1 MAEEGC
7 SDHRDLKHLLL
18 LEAKK
23 ILLSNQLDSSF
34 ESSVR
39 HRINSLEQEV
49 WALSVSAGGTSEFHS
64 VADSIMADVDDEL
77 NDLLD
82 HYRAANWNHMRQ
94 QPPDASSES
103 TIGGSLRYTVPK
115 ALQYRMKLRDT
126 KMNGMSMYEN
136 EAHHPPAAAATN
148 ETTVMA
154 IDTSSSSK
162 ALKGSSDRA
171 GDMKSFLDSSPSLT
185 HSLHDLAQ
193 VMEQSRREGGGSVE
207 AALEAEGGIEFCI
220 VEADWARLQSAS
232 TMMMQRSVSEPGCV
246 GLQSMLTPLLPPRR
260 SWRYPA
266 SLQDGR
272 QVNNTQELQDQSFF
286 FPSGVKVDVLGT
298 AVADHRCRASQHM
311 RHIVP
316 FTDAHGRP
324 TYACVLTVTQRYE
337 QDDIA
342 LHGDMVVPNLV
353 RIAQQKQAAMCIQK
367 CFRLFIAH
375 RKAQVWQ
382 MRRPAAVASP
392 PDTRTSASSSLFQR
406 RLSDLSLLSDS
417 THGGSAGGTPSKVG
431 HPNNNNYQGN
441 NNGSNPVPG
450 RRTFLSMFNRSNSS
464 STAISS
470 SSSAVSSPSGPSGP
484 LPKTPSPAAAVGSSR
499 ASSERRDSINS
510 SADKQAR
517 ASAAKQRYSLE
528 RADVSGYLRSKVIV
542 AQKAYC
548 IISVSQHYTFI
559 FKVLDAIAAAEAAAS
574 LSVVPVTELGAMS
587 LLRNRFL
594 ELVESFL
601 LAHLVD
607 RQVWG
612 TPLYRLARSVG
623 SKKATTKKSP
633 RSSSTSIMSSSSS
646 SRSPVDDHDHDHDG
660 DRAVSQ
666 RFHRRRVV
674 QHIRVSGYVADFPIC
689 VASLLSTQEWTTAVL
704 FTHLSSQIVC
714 KVINLLLM
722 EKSLIIHGK
731 NAGIVT
737 SITMAVLHL
746 IEPFCWEGIFVPLV
760 PGEELTCPVR
770 PE

>member
-1 MAEEGC
+1 MTEEGSC
-7 SDHRDLKHLLL
+7 HRNLKHLLL

-39 HRINSLEQEV
+39 HRISLLEQEV
-49 WALSVSAGGTSEFHS
+49 WALSISAGGTSDFHS
-64 VADSIMADVDDEL
+64 VADSILADVDDEL

-94 QPPDASSES
+94 PANASSC
-103 TIGGSLRYTVPK
+103 GNLRYTVPK
-115 ALQYRMKLRDT
+115 ALQYRIKLRDT

-136 EAHHPPAAAATN
+136 EAHHHPPAAVAASASN
-148 ETTVMA
+148 ETSAIA
-154 IDTSSSSK
+154 IDTSSTFTSSSK
-162 ALKGSSDRA
+162 ALKGSRDRA

-193 VMEQSRREGGGSVE
+193 VMEQSRRGGDGSVE
-207 AALEAEGGIEFCI
+207 AALETEGGIEFCI
-220 VEADWARLQSAS
+220 VEADWSRLQSAG
-232 TMMMQRSVSEPGCV
+232 RV
-246 GLQSMLTPLLPPRR
+246 GPQSMSMLTPLLPPRR

-266 SLQDGR
+266 SLLDGR
-272 QVNNTQELQDQSFF
+272 EVNNTQELQDQSFF
-286 FPSGVKVDVLGT
+286 FPSGVKVDVLGY
-298 AVADHRCRASQHM
+298 AVAGQRCRASQHM

-342 LHGDMVVPNLV
+342 LYGDMVVPNLV
-353 RIAQQKQAAMCIQK
+353 RITQQKQAAMCIQK
-367 CFRLFIAH
+367 CFRLFIAR

-382 MRRPAAVASP
+382 MMRRPAAVASP
-392 PDTRTSASSSLFQR
+392 PETGTRGPSSLFQR

-417 THGGSAGGTPSKVG
+417 THGGGTPSKVI
-431 HPNNNNYQGN
+431 HPNNNYQGN
-441 NNGSNPVPG
+441 NNNNNPVPG
-450 RRTFLSMFNRSNSS
+450 RRTFLSLFNRSSSSSNSS
-464 STAISS
+464 SATTAINSPSS
-470 SSSAVSSPSGPSGP
+470 TVSSPSGPSGS
-484 LPKTPSPAAAVGSSR
+484 LPKTPSPAAAD
-499 ASSERRDSINS
+499 RRDSIKS
-510 SADKQAR
+510 SDRQAR
-517 ASAAKQRYSLE
+517 ATAAKQRYSLE
-528 RADVSGYLRSKVIV
+528 RANVSGYLRSKVIV

-548 IISVSQHYTFI
+548 IISVSQQYTFI
-559 FKVLDAIAAAEAAAS
+559 FKVLDAIAAAEAS
-574 LSVVPVTELGAMS
+574 LVMPVEVC
-587 LLRNRFL
+587 LRNRFL

-612 TPLYRLARSVG
+612 MPLYLLARSVG
-623 SKKATTKKSP
+623 SKQATIKKSP
-633 RSSSTSIMSSSSS
+633 RRSSSSS
-646 SRSPVDDHDHDHDG
+646 LLSSSSMSPDHNHDDHHVGND
-660 DRAVSQ
+660 DRS
-666 RFHRRRVV
+666 HKRRVV
-674 QHIRVSGYVADFPIC
+674 QHIRVSGYIADFPIC
-689 VASLLSTQEWTTAVL
+689 VSSLLSTQEWTAAVL

-714 KVINLLLM
+714 KIINLLLM

-760 PGEELTCPVR
+760 PGEIPT
-770 PE
+770 

>member
-1 MAEEGC
+1 MTEEGSC
-7 SDHRDLKHLLL
+7 HRDLKHLLL

-39 HRINSLEQEV
+39 HRISLLEQEV
-49 WALSVSAGGTSEFHS
+49 WALSISAGGTSDFHS
-64 VADSIMADVDDEL
+64 IADSILADVDDEL

-94 QPPDASSES
+94 PADASSC
-103 TIGGSLRYTVPK
+103 GNLRYTVPK
-115 ALQYRMKLRDT
+115 ALQYRIKLRDT

-136 EAHHPPAAAATN
+136 EAHHHPPAAVAASASNKTSAI
-148 ETTVMA
+148 A
-154 IDTSSSSK
+154 IDTSSTTSSSK
-162 ALKGSSDRA
+162 ALKGSRDRA

-193 VMEQSRREGGGSVE
+193 VMEQSRRGGDGSVE
-207 AALEAEGGIEFCI
+207 AALETEGGIEFCI
-220 VEADWARLQSAS
+220 VEADWSRLQSAG
-232 TMMMQRSVSEPGCV
+232 RV
-246 GLQSMLTPLLPPRR
+246 GPQSMSMLTPLLPPRR

-266 SLQDGR
+266 SLLDGR
-272 QVNNTQELQDQSFF
+272 EVNNTQELQDQSFF
-286 FPSGVKVDVLGT
+286 FPSGVKVDVLGY
-298 AVADHRCRASQHM
+298 AVAGQRCRASQHM

-342 LHGDMVVPNLV
+342 LYGDMVMPNLV
-353 RIAQQKQAAMCIQK
+353 RITQQKQAAMCIQK
-367 CFRLFIAH
+367 CFRLFIAR

-382 MRRPAAVASP
+382 MMRRPTAVASP
-392 PDTRTSASSSLFQR
+392 PETGTRGPSSLFQR

-417 THGGSAGGTPSKVG
+417 THGGGTPSKVV
-431 HPNNNNYQGN
+431 HPNNNYQGN
-441 NNGSNPVPG
+441 NNNNNPVPG
-450 RRTFLSMFNRSNSS
+450 RRTFLSLFNRSSSSSNSS
-464 STAISS
+464 STTTAINSPGS
-470 SSSAVSSPSGPSGP
+470 TVSSPSGPSGL
-484 LPKTPSPAAAVGSSR
+484 LPKTPSPAAA
-499 ASSERRDSINS
+499 ADRRDSIKS
-510 SADKQAR
+510 SDRQAR
-517 ASAAKQRYSLE
+517 ATAAKQRYSLE
-528 RADVSGYLRSKVIV
+528 RANVSGYLRSKVIV

-548 IISVSQHYTFI
+548 IISVSQQYTFI
-559 FKVLDAIAAAEAAAS
+559 FKVLDAIAAAEAS
-574 LSVVPVTELGAMS
+574 LVMPVEVC
-587 LLRNRFL
+587 LRNRFL

-612 TPLYRLARSVG
+612 MPLYRLARSVG
-623 SKKATTKKSP
+623 SKQATIKKSP
-633 RSSSTSIMSSSSS
+633 RRSSSSS
-646 SRSPVDDHDHDHDG
+646 LLSSSSMSPDHNHDDHHVGND
-660 DRAVSQ
+660 DRS
-666 RFHRRRVV
+666 HKRRVV
-674 QHIRVSGYVADFPIC
+674 QHIRVSGYIADFPIC
-689 VASLLSTQEWTTAVL
+689 VSSLLSTQEWTAAVL

-714 KVINLLLM
+714 KIINLLLM

-760 PGEELTCPVR
+760 PGEIPT
-770 PE
+770 

>member
-1 MAEEGC
+1 MTEEGSC
-7 SDHRDLKHLLL
+7 HRDLKHLLL

-39 HRINSLEQEV
+39 HRISLLEQEV
-49 WALSVSAGGTSEFHS
+49 WVLSISAGGTSDFHS
-64 VADSIMADVDDEL
+64 VADSILADVDDEL

-94 QPPDASSES
+94 PADASSC
-103 TIGGSLRYTVPK
+103 GNLRYTVPK
-115 ALQYRMKLRDT
+115 ALQYRIKLRDT

-136 EAHHPPAAAATN
+136 DAHHHPPTAVAASASNGTSAI
-148 ETTVMA
+148 A
-154 IDTSSSSK
+154 IDTSSTTTSSK
-162 ALKGSSDRA
+162 ALKGSRDRA

-193 VMEQSRREGGGSVE
+193 VMEQSRRGGDGSVE
-207 AALEAEGGIEFCI
+207 AALETEGGIEFCI
-220 VEADWARLQSAS
+220 VEADWSRLQSAG
-232 TMMMQRSVSEPGCV
+232 RV
-246 GLQSMLTPLLPPRR
+246 GPPSMSMLTPLLPPRR

-266 SLQDGR
+266 SLLDGR
-272 QVNNTQELQDQSFF
+272 EVNNTQELQDQSFF
-286 FPSGVKVDVLGT
+286 FPSGVKVDVLGY
-298 AVADHRCRASQHM
+298 AVAGQRCRASQHM

-342 LHGDMVVPNLV
+342 LYGDMVMPNLV
-353 RIAQQKQAAMCIQK
+353 RITQQKQAAMCIQK
-367 CFRLFIAH
+367 CFRLFIAR

-382 MRRPAAVASP
+382 MMRRPAAVASP
-392 PDTRTSASSSLFQR
+392 PETGTRGPSSLFQR

-417 THGGSAGGTPSKVG
+417 THGGGTPSKVV
-431 HPNNNNYQGN
+431 HPNNNYQGN
-441 NNGSNPVPG
+441 NNNNNPVPG
-450 RRTFLSMFNRSNSS
+450 RRTFLSLFNRSSSSSNSS
-464 STAISS
+464 STTTAINSPSS
-470 SSSAVSSPSGPSGP
+470 TVSSPSGPSGP
-484 LPKTPSPAAAVGSSR
+484 LPKTPSPAAA
-499 ASSERRDSINS
+499 ADRRDSIKS
-510 SADKQAR
+510 SDRQAR
-517 ASAAKQRYSLE
+517 ATAAKQRYSLE
-528 RADVSGYLRSKVIV
+528 RANVSGYLRSKVIV

-548 IISVSQHYTFI
+548 IISVSQQYTFI
-559 FKVLDAIAAAEAAAS
+559 FKVLDAIAAAEAS
-574 LSVVPVTELGAMS
+574 LVMPVEVC
-587 LLRNRFL
+587 LRNRFL

-612 TPLYRLARSVG
+612 MPLYRLARSVG
-623 SKKATTKKSP
+623 SKQATIKKSP
-633 RSSSTSIMSSSSS
+633 RRSSSSS
-646 SRSPVDDHDHDHDG
+646 LLSSSSMSPDHNHDDHHVGND
-660 DRAVSQ
+660 DRS
-666 RFHRRRVV
+666 HKRRVV
-674 QHIRVSGYVADFPIC
+674 QHIRVSGYIADFPIC
-689 VASLLSTQEWTTAVL
+689 VSSLLSTQEWTAAVL

-714 KVINLLLM
+714 KIINLLLM

-760 PGEELTCPVR
+760 PGEIPT
-770 PE
+770 

>member
-1 MAEEGC
+1 MTEEG

-39 HRINSLEQEV
+39 HRISSLEQEV
-49 WALSVSAGGTSEFHS
+49 WALSISAGGTSEFHS
-64 VADSIMADVDDEL
+64 VADSILADVDDEL

-94 QPPDASSES
+94 PPDASSC
-103 TIGGSLRYTVPK
+103 GNLRYTVPK

-136 EAHHPPAAAATN
+136 EAHHPPAAAAVTN
-148 ETTVMA
+148 ETSAMV
-154 IDTSSSSK
+154 IDTSSTTTSSSK
-162 ALKGSSDRA
+162 ALKGSRDRA

-193 VMEQSRREGGGSVE
+193 VMEQSRRGGDGSVE
-207 AALEAEGGIEFCI
+207 AALETEGGIEFCI
-220 VEADWARLQSAS
+220 VEADWSRLQSAPH
-232 TMMMQRSVSEPGCV
+232 RSITEPGRV
-246 GLQSMLTPLLPPRR
+246 GSQSQSMLTPLLPPRR

-266 SLQDGR
+266 SLLDGR
-272 QVNNTQELQDQSFF
+272 EVNNTQELQDQSFF
-286 FPSGVKVDVLGT
+286 FPSGVKVDVLGY
-298 AVADHRCRASQHM
+298 AVAGQRCRASQHM

-324 TYACVLTVTQRYE
+324 TYACVLTITQRYE

-342 LHGDMVVPNLV
+342 LYGDMVVPNLV
-353 RIAQQKQAAMCIQK
+353 RITQQKQAAMCIQK

-382 MRRPAAVASP
+382 MMRRPAGVASP
-392 PDTRTSASSSLFQR
+392 PEIGTRGPSSLFQR
-406 RLSDLSLLSDS
+406 RLSDLSHLSDS
-417 THGGSAGGTPSKVG
+417 SHGGGTPSKG
-431 HPNNNNYQGN
+431 NNNYQGN
-441 NNGSNPVPG
+441 NNNNNNPVPG
-450 RRTFLSMFNRSNSS
+450 RRTFLSLFNRSSNSS
-464 STAISS
+464 STTAINSS
-470 SSSAVSSPSGPSGP
+470 SSTVSSPSGPSGP
-484 LPKTPSPAAAVGSSR
+484 LPKTPSPAAA
-499 ASSERRDSINS
+499 ADRRDSNN
-510 SADKQAR
+510 SADRQAR
-517 ASAAKQRYSLE
+517 ATAAKQRYSLE
-528 RADVSGYLRSKVIV
+528 RANVSGFLRSKVIV

-548 IISVSQHYTFI
+548 IISVSQQYTFI
-559 FKVLDAIAAAEAAAS
+559 FKVLDAIAAAEAS
-574 LSVVPVTELGAMS
+574 LVTITIEEHRHRAVC
-587 LLRNRFL
+587 LRNRFL

-623 SKKATTKKSP
+623 SKQATIKKSP
-633 RSSSTSIMSSSSS
+633 RRSSSSS
-646 SRSPVDDHDHDHDG
+646 LLSSSMSPDHNDDHVGNHHDAVSRSHK
-660 DRAVSQ
+660 
-666 RFHRRRVV
+666 RRVV
-674 QHIRVSGYVADFPIC
+674 QHIRVSGYIADFPIC
-689 VASLLSTQEWTTAVL
+689 VSSLLSTQEWTAAVL

-714 KVINLLLM
+714 KIINLLLM

-760 PGEELTCPVR
+760 PGEIPT
-770 PE
+770 

>member
-1 MAEEGC
+1 MTEEG
-7 SDHRDLKHLLL
+7 SRHRDLKHLLL

-39 HRINSLEQEV
+39 HRISSLEQEV
-49 WALSVSAGGTSEFHS
+49 WALSISAGGTSDFHS
-64 VADSIMADVDDEL
+64 VADSILADVDDEL

-94 QPPDASSES
+94 PADASSC
-103 TIGGSLRYTVPK
+103 GNLRYTVPK

-136 EAHHPPAAAATN
+136 EAHHHPPAAVPASASN
-148 ETTVMA
+148 ETSAIA
-154 IDTSSSSK
+154 IDTSSTTTTSSK
-162 ALKGSSDRA
+162 ALKGSRDRA

-193 VMEQSRREGGGSVE
+193 VMEQSRRGGDGSVD
-207 AALEAEGGIEFCI
+207 AALETEGGIEFCI
-220 VEADWARLQSAS
+220 VEADWSRLQSAG
-232 TMMMQRSVSEPGCV
+232 RV
-246 GLQSMLTPLLPPRR
+246 GPQSMSMLTPLLPPRR

-266 SLQDGR
+266 SLLDGR
-272 QVNNTQELQDQSFF
+272 EVNNTQELQDQSFF
-286 FPSGVKVDVLGT
+286 FPSGVKVDVLGY
-298 AVADHRCRASQHM
+298 AAAGQRCRASQHM

-342 LHGDMVVPNLV
+342 LYGDMVVPNLV
-353 RIAQQKQAAMCIQK
+353 RITQQKQAAMCIQK

-382 MRRPAAVASP
+382 MMLRPAAVASP
-392 PDTRTSASSSLFQR
+392 PETGTRGPSSLFQR

-417 THGGSAGGTPSKVG
+417 THGGGTPSKVV
-431 HPNNNNYQGN
+431 HPNNSN
-441 NNGSNPVPG
+441 NNNPVPG
-450 RRTFLSMFNRSNSS
+450 RRTFLSLFHRSSSSNSS
-464 STAISS
+464 SSTTAINSPSS
-470 SSSAVSSPSGPSGP
+470 TVSSPSGPSGP
-484 LPKTPSPAAAVGSSR
+484 LPKTPSPAAAAAAADRHV
-499 ASSERRDSINS
+499 SINS
-510 SADKQAR
+510 SDRQAKTT
-517 ASAAKQRYSLE
+517 AAKQRYSLE
-528 RADVSGYLRSKVIV
+528 RANVSGYLRSRVIV

-548 IISVSQHYTFI
+548 IISVSQQYTFI
-559 FKVLDAIAAAEAAAS
+559 FKVLDAIAAAEAS
-574 LSVVPVTELGAMS
+574 LVTPVEYRSVS
-587 LLRNRFL
+587 LRNRFL

-623 SKKATTKKSP
+623 SKQATIKKRP
-633 RSSSTSIMSSSSS
+633 RRSSSSS
-646 SRSPVDDHDHDHDG
+646 LLSSSSMSPNHNDDDHHVGNHDDHHDAVSRSHK
-660 DRAVSQ
+660 
-666 RFHRRRVV
+666 RRVV
-674 QHIRVSGYVADFPIC
+674 QHIRVSGYIADFPIC
-689 VASLLSTQEWTTAVL
+689 VSSLLSTQEWTAAVL

-714 KVINLLLM
+714 KIINLLLM

-760 PGEELTCPVR
+760 PGEIPT
-770 PE
+770 

>member
-1 MAEEGC
+1 MTEEGSC
-7 SDHRDLKHLLL
+7 HRDLKHLLL

-39 HRINSLEQEV
+39 HRISLLEQEV
-49 WALSVSAGGTSEFHS
+49 WALSISAGGNSEFHS
-64 VADSIMADVDDEL
+64 VADSILADVDDEL

-82 HYRAANWNHMRQ
+82 HYRAANWNHMRH
-94 QPPDASSES
+94 ASSC
-103 TIGGSLRYTVPK
+103 GNLRYTVPK
-115 ALQYRMKLRDT
+115 ALQYRIKLRDT

-136 EAHHPPAAAATN
+136 EAHHHPPTAVAASASN
-148 ETTVMA
+148 ETSAIA
-154 IDTSSSSK
+154 IDTSSTTSSSK
-162 ALKGSSDRA
+162 ALKGSRDRA

-193 VMEQSRREGGGSVE
+193 VMEQSRRGGDGSVE
-207 AALEAEGGIEFCI
+207 AALETEGGIEFCI
-220 VEADWARLQSAS
+220 VEADWSRLQSAG
-232 TMMMQRSVSEPGCV
+232 RV
-246 GLQSMLTPLLPPRR
+246 GPQSMSMLTPLLPPRR

-266 SLQDGR
+266 SLLDGR
-272 QVNNTQELQDQSFF
+272 EVNNTQELQDQSFF
-286 FPSGVKVDVLGT
+286 FPSGVKVDVLGY
-298 AVADHRCRASQHM
+298 AVAGQRCRASQHM

-342 LHGDMVVPNLV
+342 LYGDMVVPNLV
-353 RIAQQKQAAMCIQK
+353 RITQQKQAAMCIQK

-382 MRRPAAVASP
+382 MMRRPAAVASP
-392 PDTRTSASSSLFQR
+392 PETGTRGPSSLFQR

-417 THGGSAGGTPSKVG
+417 THGGGTPSKVV
-431 HPNNNNYQGN
+431 HPNNNYQGN
-441 NNGSNPVPG
+441 NNNNNPVPG
-450 RRTFLSMFNRSNSS
+450 RRTFLSLFNRSSSSSNSS
-464 STAISS
+464 SATTAINSPSS
-470 SSSAVSSPSGPSGP
+470 TVSSPSGPSGL
-484 LPKTPSPAAAVGSSR
+484 LPKTPSPAAA
-499 ASSERRDSINS
+499 AADRRDSIKS
-510 SADKQAR
+510 SDRQAR
-517 ASAAKQRYSLE
+517 ATAAKQRYSLE
-528 RADVSGYLRSKVIV
+528 RANVSGYLRSKVIV

-548 IISVSQHYTFI
+548 IISVSQQYTFI
-559 FKVLDAIAAAEAAAS
+559 FKVLDAIAAAEAS
-574 LSVVPVTELGAMS
+574 LVMPVEVC
-587 LLRNRFL
+587 LRNRFL

-612 TPLYRLARSVG
+612 MPLYRLARSVG
-623 SKKATTKKSP
+623 SKQATIKKSP
-633 RSSSTSIMSSSSS
+633 RRSSSSS
-646 SRSPVDDHDHDHDG
+646 LLSSSSMSPDHNHDDHHVGND
-660 DRAVSQ
+660 DRS
-666 RFHRRRVV
+666 HKRRVV
-674 QHIRVSGYVADFPIC
+674 QHIRVSGYIADFPIC
-689 VASLLSTQEWTTAVL
+689 VSSLLSTQEWTAAVL

-714 KVINLLLM
+714 KIINLLLM

-760 PGEELTCPVR
+760 PGEIPT
-770 PE
+770 